1 MLKDFMEFLSGT
13 KMTVISAFFLLASL
27 CFMLTGTKAFPDP
40 VWGTI
45 FISGTPII
53 YKALKKLFFCR
64 CISSPL
70 LITTAMLAAIAVG
83 ELSAAGE
90 VALIMA
96 VGEILEDITVD
107 KARSGLGRLL
117 ALTPATGRKLTATG
131 EHKA

>member
-83 ELSAAGE
+83 ELFAAGE

-96 VGEILEDITVD
+96 GRCFRQCCPEIY
-107 KARSGLGRLL
+107 R
-117 ALTPATGRKLTATG
+117 
-131 EHKA
+131 

>member
-53 YKALKKLFFCR
+53 YKALKNFF
-64 CISSPL
+64 
-70 LITTAMLAAIAVG
+70 
-83 ELSAAGE
+83 SAAVFHPLFDYNSDACRNCCRGI
-90 VALIMA
+90 VCCR
-96 VGEILEDITVD
+96 
-107 KARSGLGRLL
+107 RSCFDYGCRRN
-117 ALTPATGRKLTATG
+117 T
-131 EHKA
+131 

>member
-53 YKALKKLFFCR
+53 YKALQ
-64 CISSPL
+64 SPERFRTP
-70 LITTAMLAAIAVG
+70 IGAY
-83 ELSAAGE
+83 AGNR
-90 VALIMA
+90 AQTY
-96 VGEILEDITVD
+96 GN
-107 KARSGLGRLL
+107 R
-117 ALTPATGRKLTATG
+117 
-131 EHKA
+131 

>member
-70 LITTAMLAAIAVG
+70 LLPVANMQRKQ
-83 ELSAAGE
+83 ELISSDRYLG
-90 VALIMA
+90 
-96 VGEILEDITVD
+96 
-107 KARSGLGRLL
+107 ARTEMPL
-117 ALTPATGRKLTATG
+117 K
-131 EHKA
+131 

>member
-53 YKALKKLFFCR
+53 YK
-64 CISSPL
+64 
-70 LITTAMLAAIAVG
+70 VN
-83 ELSAAGE
+83 
-90 VALIMA
+90 
-96 VGEILEDITVD
+96 
-107 KARSGLGRLL
+107 
-117 ALTPATGRKLTATG
+117 
-131 EHKA
+131 